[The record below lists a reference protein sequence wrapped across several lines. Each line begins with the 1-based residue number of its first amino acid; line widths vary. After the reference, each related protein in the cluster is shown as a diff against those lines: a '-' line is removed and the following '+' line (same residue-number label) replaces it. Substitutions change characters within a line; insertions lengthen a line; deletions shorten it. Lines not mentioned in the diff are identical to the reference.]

1 MVLMLVVVLALLE
14 VVQVAVVLIAF
25 SLLLIRCMS
34 PKSSNAA
41 LVRKSVEHLTP
52 EDILNLQKSLRDVND
67 DDSQYGYAAI
77 AAYHGYPSQCKDGD
91 RDVAC
96 CIHGMSVFP
105 QWHRLYVVQMEQA
118 LKEKGLSIGVP
129 YWDWTRPL
137 NHLPELVSQQVFI
150 DSDGG
155 KARGNVWYQ
164 GDINID
170 GHVVHT
176 ARAVDER
183 LFQQVEAGER
193 TDLFEQ
199 VLNALEYENYCQF
212 EVQFEVAHNTI
223 HYLVGGRHT
232 YSMSHLEYT
241 SYDPIFFLH
250 HSNVD
255 RIYAVYEELQK
266 LRGNR
271 RGKYRRMLCDIAAFQ
286 KELVPFNWDSNP
298 FPLTK
303 RHNKAYEVI
312 DHSLFGYRYDDL
324 TLNGMDLET
333 IKALLKEKQTHDR
346 AFASFRLAGI
356 GGSANVRV
364 EVCVPGANDVTGDYC
379 EFAGDFFIL
388 GGPTEMAWTFTWPY
402 FFDITKTVQHMGIDL
417 EGDYHVQARIFSVNG
432 TELPSDLIPSPSVSF
447 RPALGKTDRKWLIKI
462 LLLLLLL
469 FRYFM
474 SSPFPS
480 VSIYISFFVL
490 FFNMYVCGSVCM
502 RTQAQLISFTL
513 SAAPI
518 SHHDD
523 AHEHEFQEGVAVRK
537 DISRLTRE
545 EVYELRQAMQKF
557 QNDASV
563 DGYQATAEF
572 HGDPGKCPYPSAKNR
587 LACCIHGMP
596 TFPHWHRLFVV
607 QVEDALRRR
616 GAHIGMPYW
625 DWTKPKT
632 TIPAL
637 AADESYVDPTSGESV
652 HNPFYNAQIAFLGNG
667 VVTSRDVLEGLT
679 QTPTFGD
686 HTDLFDAYLLA
697 LEQDN
702 FCDFEVQ
709 FEVAHNMIHALVG
722 GNAPFGLAS
731 LSYSAYDPI
740 FFLHH
745 SNVDRIWAIWTA
757 LQQHR
762 GKPYKAHCAQ
772 SYVHQPMKPFAFS
785 SPLNNNEKT
794 FSHSV
799 PTNVYDYEKE
809 LGYAY
814 DSLHYGGMGIAELD
828 SYINENLKG
837 KSRTFVGILLH
848 GIKKSAIATV
858 FVNAPGKE
866 KYNAGQ
872 GALLGGPSEMAWGFD
887 RLYRHDITDAMS
899 ALGLHWSSPF
909 EVSIEMHEFDGTPVD
924 VSEFPRVQLIHKNK
938 QDDAASSTDDII
950 VRKNVN
956 DLNAEEVV
964 ELRRALANLQEDK
977 SAGGFQ
983 DLGRYHGTPK
993 WCPAPDAEK
1002 KVACCVH
1009 GMPVFPHW
1017 HRLLAVQT
1025 ENALRRHGYTGA
1037 LPYWD
1042 WTRPMTSLPSLVDD
1056 ALYVDPSNG
1065 KETRNP
1071 FYSGHIDDVDQYTVR
1086 SVRDDLYQQPNFGDY
1101 TDIAKQ
1107 VLLALEQDDFCTFEV
1122 QYEIAHNFIHALV
1135 GGSEQF
1141 SMASLQYT
1149 AFDPIFFLH
1158 HSNTDRLWA
1167 IWQALQKYRGKPYN
1181 TANCA
1186 IGQLRNPLS
1195 PFSLTSDINPD
1206 PVTRE
1211 HSIPF
1216 QAFDYRSS
1224 FHYDYDNLEFNG
1236 LTVPQLARVLEQNKA
1251 EDRVFAGF
1259 MLHGIQ
1265 QSALIKFYICKGD
1278 DCNNYAGEFY
1288 VLGDVN
1294 EMAWSYDRLYK
1305 YEITDAL
1312 KALGLKH
1319 YDRYSIRYEILDLHG
1334 NDIGQLFPT
1343 PTVVFEMGTS
1353 HLYGQEYREA
1363 VTTASQVRR
1372 DLSTL
1377 NEGEVESLRAA
1388 FLSIQKDDTYANIA
1402 AFHGKPGLCELNGR
1416 KVACCV
1422 HGMAT
1427 FPAWH
1432 RLYVEQVEEALL
1444 GRGSNVAVPYWD
1456 WTKPITELPKLI
1468 NDATYFNSRTQK
1480 FEPNPFFSGKVL
1492 GEDAVTTR
1500 DPQAQLFNNDHF
1512 YQQTLFALEQTNFCD
1527 FEIQFELIHN
1537 ALHSW
1542 LGGRAEYSF
1551 SSLDY
1556 TAFDPVFFLHH
1567 ANTDR
1572 IWAIWQELQ
1581 RYRGLP
1587 YNEADCAINL
1597 MRKPLQPF
1605 NNDELN
1611 HGDLTS
1617 RYSRPADTFDYRNH
1631 FQYEYDTLTFNHMTI
1646 PQLEN
1651 LLHQRQ
1657 ENGRVFAGFLLHN
1670 IGASAD
1676 VEIYICVPTGPRGKK
1691 NCGNKAGVFSV
1702 LGGQLEMPF
1711 VFDRLYKYDI
1721 THAVRDLGLKLDN
1734 AANFEL
1740 KIDIRAV
1747 NGSFLSPSILP
1758 SPTVFYVPGSS
1769 KMVSD
1774 ERQESDGQL
1783 SSYQVRKSIDALS
1796 PQEELSL
1803 LKAMAAL
1810 QADSSADG
1818 YQSIASFHA
1827 IPPLCPSPSA
1837 SKRYACCLHGMATFP
1852 QWHRLYTVQVEDAL
1866 RRHGSLVGIPYW
1878 DWSRQTD
1885 HLPGLL
1891 ANPTYTDVY
1900 TGQTIDNPW
1909 YKARIEF
1916 ENTTTER
1923 DVQGDYLF
1931 KQGPHGFDTWLFN
1944 QALLALEQE
1953 DYCDFEIQFEITH
1966 NAVHSWLGGTK
1977 VHSMGHLHYAS
1988 YDPAFYV
1995 HHSNTDRL
2003 WALWQALQ
2011 KYRGHNPNE
2020 ANCALEQMRE
2030 PLKPFSF
2037 GSPYNLNEMTKEYSK
2052 PEDTF
2057 DYEGHFNYRYD
2068 NLEFVGMNIP
2078 RLDAF
2083 IKERRERSRVFAGFL
2098 LKGFGSSAMVTFDI
2112 CTKGMESCFQGGYFT
2127 VLGGAAEM
2135 PWQFDR
2141 LFKYEI
2147 TDQDNLM
2154 FWHFCNTKP
2163 KGFSSILSNLALI
2176 FDRSFLLKGF
2186 GSSAFVNF
2194 DIVSNGKSFEGGYFT
2209 VLGGSAEM
2217 PWQFDRLFKYEITDQ
2232 LIAANLRFDDNYS
2245 FNISV
2250 RLPDGTVLDSSLIPT
2265 PSVLFKSAQH
2275 DFKREH
2281 VAPNHVRRNLDT
2293 LEERDLQSLKA
2304 ALRDLQHDNSN
2315 DGWASLA
2322 SFHGS
2327 PAKCSTPA
2335 NESVACCIHGM
2346 PTFPHWHR
2354 LFTLQVEQAL
2364 RRHGSAI
2371 AIPYWDW
2378 TLPITDLPEIFTSQN
2393 YYDVWRDE
2401 VVNNPFA
2408 RGYVPTED
2416 VYTVR
2421 DIRPEIR
2428 NKNQAGDHSAIFD
2441 LVLSALEQT
2450 DYCDFEV
2457 QFEVMHNAIH
2467 FLVGGLQTYSLSS
2480 LEYSAYDPL
2489 FFIHHSFTDK
2499 IWAVWQELQT
2509 RRHLPANKADC
2520 ALNYMSQ
2527 PMRPFFFEGFNLNKF
2542 TMDHAVPN
2550 TVFDYEH
2557 LGYSY
2562 DDLSIGGYDLDGL
2575 EQVIADR
2582 QSKARVFAGFLLK
2595 GVKTSGSVVINICLR
2610 NNVCNYA
2617 GRFNLLGGPTEMAWA
2632 FDRLFT
2638 YDITS
2643 ALEQSGI
2650 NPEDVFDAEALFT
2663 LDIKVF
2669 DVEGHA
2675 LPVSSV
2681 LPEPTIIYKAAVG
2694 ASEEVSSSSSLAGVG
2709 VRKDV
2714 STLSTSEID
2723 NLREALRRVQA
2734 DAGPNGFAS
2743 IAAFHGE
2750 PAGCELNGRRIACC
2764 QHGMANFPQ
2773 WHRLFVKQFE
2783 DALTAQGAMIGIPY
2797 WDWTTAFTALPSL
2810 VTEQE
2815 NNPFYNFKIFNG
2827 EVTSRA
2833 PREQLFNDPYHKF
2846 TQTPSQVEQALRRH
2860 GSAIAIPYWD
2870 WTQPISHLP
2879 EIFTSEDFYDVW
2891 RDEVMILYIPLTRG
2905 LIFYFKRGWKR
2916 LLRRNSIIINYG
2928 YSLCSLPGLR
2938 TDQPISICIQSPQV
2952 VANPFARGYIPTEKA
2967 YTVRDVRPEIH
2978 LNDREGR
2985 HSALFDLVL
2994 LALEQTDYCDFEVQF
3009 EVMHNAIHFLVGGL
3023 QTYSMSTLEYSAY
3036 DPMFL
3041 IHHSFT
3047 DKIWIV
3053 WQELQKR
3060 RHLPATSAACAVN
3073 YMNQPMKPFYFEGF
3087 NLNGF
3092 TKEVEQA
3099 LRRHGSAIAIPYWDW
3114 TLPITDLPEIFT
3126 SEDFYDVWRD
3136 EVVNNPFARGYVP
3149 TEDVYTVRDI
3159 RPEIRNKNQA
3169 GDHSAIFDLVLSAL
3183 EQTDY
3188 CDFEVQFEITHN
3200 AMHFLVGGLQ
3210 TYSLSSL
3217 EYSAY
3222 DPMFLIH
3229 HSYTDKIWALWQ
3241 ALQTRRHLPANKAAC
3256 AVNYMSQP
3264 MRPFFFEGFNLNKFT
3279 MDHAVPNTVF
3289 DYEHLGYSYD
3299 DLSIGGYDL
3308 DGLEQVIADRQSKA
3322 RVFAG
3327 FLLKGVKTSG
3337 SVVINICLRNNVC
3350 NYAGRFNLLG
3360 GPTEMA
3366 WAFDRLFTYDI
3377 TSALEQ
3383 SGINPED
3390 VFDAEALFTL
3400 DIKVFDVEGHALPV
3414 SSVLPEPT
3422 IIYKAAVGAS
3432 EEVSSSSSLAGVGVR
3447 KDVSTL
3453 STSEIDNLREA
3464 LRRVQA
3470 DAGPNG
3476 FASIA
3481 AFHGEPAGCE
3491 LNGRRIACC
3500 QHGMANFPQWHRL
3513 FVKQFEDALTA
3524 QGAMIGI
3531 PYWDWTTA
3539 FTALP
3544 SLVTEQENN
3553 PFYNF
3558 KIFNGEVTSRAPR
3571 EQLFNDPEFGSES
3584 FFYRQALLAFE
3595 QTDYCDFE
3603 VQYEITHN
3611 AIHSWTGGR
3620 SPYGMSTLEFTAY
3633 DPLFLLHHSNAD
3645 RQFAIWQALQKFRG
3659 LPYNNANCAIQ
3670 KLREPMKPFSN
3681 LDNINPT
3688 TRANARAIDAFDYD
3702 RFNYQYD
3709 NLNFHGLTI
3718 SELNDLLEKRKEE
3731 DRVFAEFLLAG
3742 FGGSGDVVFNLCS
3755 EEECAFAGT
3764 FAVLG
3769 GAIEMPWAF
3778 DRLFK
3783 YDVTNVFRKLNLR
3796 PDDVYHFEVKIVAV
3810 NGTELYPGLI
3820 RPPSVQFV
3828 PGVKG
3833 YYERVAAKTA
3843 KSSASLLR
3851 KDVNDLTLAEAS
3863 NLRDALY
3870 KLQQDQGPNGFE
3882 AIAGYHGAPFKCP
3895 ANGEDKYAC
3904 CAHGMPVFPH
3914 WHRLHTVQFEQALK
3928 EHGALVGVPYWD
3940 WTAPINALPS
3950 LIGDSSNHNPFYKYH
3965 ISFVNQPNN
3974 ECAYGG
3980 RFNVLG
3986 GPLEM
3991 DWAFN
3996 RLFKFDITRALEEA
4010 GLHPEDVFDSE
4021 ALFTLRVKIFNA
4033 EGQAVALKSVM
4044 PEPTIIFEPAHGA
4057 AEDVSSTTLSGV
4069 GVRKDVSTLS
4079 AAEISN
4085 LRDALRKVQ
4094 ADVGPNGFASIA
4106 AFHGEPA
4113 GCELN
4118 GHPIACCQHGMA
4130 NFPQWHRLFVKQFED
4145 ALTAQGAM
4153 IGIPYWDWTTAF
4165 TALPSLVTE
4174 QENNPF
4180 YNFKIFNG
4188 EVTSR
4193 APREQL
4199 FNDPEFGSESFF
4211 YRQALL
4217 AFEQT
4222 DYCDFEVSQSVKEA
4236 MLTWFMSCQRNGYV
4250 IHQRR
4255 HFFIMS
4261 FEKCV
4266 VPITSPKI
4274 LNSDILKLKTK
4285 RRSSSLSFSL
4295 HQVCYDHCNATWDG
4309 LMCWSSTPAGQTA
4322 EQKCPAYVD
4331 NFYRHGAL
4339 YSPLE
4344 RPLNS
4349 SLFWGAVCC
4358 FQKFFLGKEVNYKT
4372 LTTLFQKYT
4381 YMFRCLT
4388 ENVPLSRF
4396 NYQYDNLNFHGL
4408 TISELNDLLE
4418 KRKEEDRIFAEFL
4431 LAGFGGSADV
4441 IFNLCSETECTFAGT
4456 FAVLGGAIEM
4466 PWAFDRL
4473 FKYDVTNVFM
4483 KLNLRP
4489 DDVYHFEVEIVA
4501 VNGTHLDSGLIRP
4514 PSVQFVPGV
4523 KAHQKQLLKSAYP
4536 EHQIISV
4543 SVPFQGYYERV
4554 AAKTAKSSAN
4564 LLRKDV
4570 NDLTLAEVSNLRDAL
4585 YKMQQ
4590 DQGPNGFEA
4599 IAGYHGAPFKCPAE
4613 GADKYACCAHG
4624 MPIFPHWHRLH
4635 TVQFEQ
4641 SLKEHGALVG
4651 VPYWDWTAPINA
4663 LPSLI
4668 GDSSNHNPFYKSHIS
4683 FVNKVNNYVLF
4694 IDTTRDIQDS
4704 LFNPRTINGYN
4715 YLYYLA
4721 LSTLE
4726 EDNFCDFEIQYEVL
4740 HNEIHGLIGGH
4751 GTYSMSTLDYSAFDP
4766 LFMIHHS
4773 SIDRIWAIWQQLQ
4786 KLRRKPFNS
4795 ARCGGAIMEEPLQP
4809 FSYSQV
4815 NTNDF
4820 TRMNSLPS
4828 KVFDYAHLGYE
4839 FDDLDLNGHSVED
4852 LNGIIGSFR
4861 DQNRIYIAFNN
4872 YGRQNSFTADIYL
4885 MMTGDKKV
4893 NVGRF
4898 YMLGGE
4904 REMPWS
4910 FERLFKYDIT
4920 DIVRANHVDIS
4931 KPVKLFG
4938 QLITYDGAQTKN
4950 LTSFYSMFVERPA
4963 GVDHDILNIPI
4974 LRDNT
4979 LSSKIVLK
4987 KGTRIRFITEDI
4999 GTPMENLGSFTNFH
5013 FCNIPPFSYHSF
5025 PFGEVHA
5032 LSPGDYFF
5040 VNRDSGLCNSGRR
5053 LQITV
5058 TDE

>member
-1 MVLMLVVVLALLE
+1 MVGYLGQALMALLLLAL
-14 VVQVAVVLIAF
+14 
-25 SLLLIRCMS
+25 
-34 PKSSNAA
+34 SNAA
-41 LVRKSVEHLTP
+41 LVRKSVDQLTS
-52 EDILNLQKSLRDVND
+52 EEILNLQKSLREVND
-67 DDSQYGYAAI
+67 DTSNLGYAAI
-77 AAYHGYPSQCKDGD
+77 ASYHGYPTQCKDGD
-91 RDVAC
+91 RDIAC
-96 CIHGMSVFP
+96 CLHGSPVFP

-118 LKEKGLSIGVP
+118 LKAKGLSIGVP

-150 DSDGG
+150 DSEGG

-170 GHVVHT
+170 GQVVHT
-176 ARAVDER
+176 ARAVDDR
-183 LFQQVEAGER
+183 LFQQVAPGEN
-193 TDLFEQ
+193 TQLFEM

-223 HYLVGGRHT
+223 HYLVGGRHK

-255 RIYAVYEELQK
+255 RILAVKLALLGPGAPQK
-266 LRGNR
+266 G
-271 RGKYRRMLCDIAAFQ
+271 GVEFCDLKNSMTPMA
-286 KELVPFNWDSNP
+286 PFSWDSNP
-298 FPLTK
+298 IALT
-303 RHNKAYEVI
+303 R
-312 DHSLFGYRYDDL
+312 DHSLPPQTLAHSTFGYSYDDL
-324 TLNGMDLET
+324 SLNGYSVEE
-333 IKALLKEKQTHDR
+333 IRALLKERQTYDR
-346 AFASFRLAGI
+346 AFANFRLFGI
-356 GGSANVRV
+356 GSSANVRV
-364 EVCVPGANDVTGDYC
+364 EVCVPSSDKLTGDYC

-388 GGPTEMAWTFTWPY
+388 GGAIEMAWAFIWPY
-402 FFDITKTVQHMGIDL
+402 YFEITKTVQNLGVALD
-417 EGDYHVQARIFSVNG
+417 GNYNVQARIFSVNG
-432 TELPSDLIPSPSVSF
+432 TELPSNLIPSPSVSF
-447 RPALGKTDRKWLIKI
+447 RPAVGKTDPP
-462 LLLLLLL
+462 
-469 FRYFM
+469 M
-474 SSPFPS
+474 AHGESEHGHEVHDG
-480 VSIYISFFVL
+480 VSI
-490 FFNMYVCGSVCM
+490 
-502 RTQAQLISFTL
+502 
-513 SAAPI
+513 
-518 SHHDD
+518 
-523 AHEHEFQEGVAVRK
+523 RK
-537 DISRLTRE
+537 DIDTLTRE
-545 EVYELRQAMQKF
+545 EVNDLRQALTKF

-572 HGDPGKCPYPSAKNR
+572 HGDPGKCPYPNAKNR

-616 GAHIGMPYW
+616 GAQIGIPYW
-625 DWTKPKT
+625 DWTKPGT
-632 TIPAL
+632 QIPAL
-637 AADESYVDPTSGESV
+637 AAEETYVDPENGETV
-652 HNPFYNAQIAFLGNG
+652 RNPFFGADVAFLNSGAK
-667 VVTSRDVLEGLT
+667 TSRDVSDSLNDVPEW
-679 QTPTFGD
+679 GD
-686 HTDLFDAYLLA
+686 HTNLFDQYLYA
-697 LEQDN
+697 LEQED
-702 FCDFEVQ
+702 FCNFEVQ
-709 FEVAHNMIHALVG
+709 FEVAHNLIHALVG
-722 GNAPFGLAS
+722 GNTQFGLSS
-731 LSYSAYDPI
+731 LSYSAFDPI

-757 LQQHR
+757 LQQYR

-772 SYVHQPMKPFAFS
+772 SYVNQPLKPFAFS

-799 PTNVYDYEKE
+799 PTNVYDYAEE
-809 LGYAY
+809 LGYDY
-814 DSLHYGGMGIAELD
+814 DNLQFGGMGIAELD
-828 SYINENLKG
+828 QYI
-837 KSRTFVGILLH
+837 KSTQKSKDRVFYGILLH
-848 GIKKSAIATV
+848 GIKKAALATV
-858 FVNAPGKE
+858 YVKKPGVDTE
-866 KYNAGQ
+866 YNAGQ
-872 GALLGGPSEMAWGFD
+872 FALLGGPSEMEWRFD
-887 RLYRHDITDAMS
+887 RNYRFEITK
-899 ALGLHWSSPF
+899 ALEELGINFLSPF
-909 EVSIEMHEFDGTPVD
+909 DVRLEMNEFDGTPID
-924 VSEFPRVQLIHKNK
+924 VSQFPKSQLIFKRR
-938 QDDAASSTDDII
+938 DILPEAQI
-950 VRKNVN
+950 DEVTVRKNV
-956 DLNAEEVV
+956 DSLNAEEVLA
-964 ELRRALANLQEDK
+964 LRRALANLKED
-977 SAGGFQ
+977 SSIGGYQ
-983 DLGRYHGTPK
+983 TLGRYHGTPL

-1002 KVACCVH
+1002 KVACCLH

-1017 HRLLAVQT
+1017 HRLLTVQA
-1025 ENALRRHGYTGA
+1025 ENALRRHGFSGG

-1042 WTRPMTSLPSLVDD
+1042 WTRPMTQLPDLVDS
-1056 ALYVDPSNG
+1056 AKYSDPKSG
-1065 KETRNP
+1065 QELDNP
-1071 FYSGHIDDVDQYTVR
+1071 FYSGHIDDANADTVR
-1086 SVRDDLYQQPNFGDY
+1086 SVRDDLFQQPPFGGY

-1158 HSNTDRLWA
+1158 HSNTDRIWA

-1211 HSIPF
+1211 HSVPF
-1216 QAFDYRSS
+1216 QVFDYQTN
-1224 FHYDYDNLEFNG
+1224 FHYEYDALEFNG
-1236 LTVPQLARVLEQNKA
+1236 LSVPQLARVLEQNKA
-1251 EDRVFAGF
+1251 GDRVFAGF

-1265 QSALIKFYICKGD
+1265 QSALVKFYICKSDD

-1312 KALGLKH
+1312 AALGLR
-1319 YDRYSIRYEILDLHG
+1319 YNDRYSVRYEVLNLQG
-1334 NDIGQLFPT
+1334 EDIGQPFPT
-1343 PTVVFEMGTS
+1343 PTVVKEDGTS
-1353 HLYGQEYREA
+1353 QLYGQEYREA
-1363 VTTASQVRR
+1363 VTAASYVRR

-1456 WTKPITELPKLI
+1456 WTQPITELPKLI

-1500 DPQAQLFNNDHF
+1500 DPQPQLFNNDYF

-1605 NNDELN
+1605 NNDDFN
-1611 HGDLTS
+1611 HGDATN

-1657 ENGRVFAGFLLHN
+1657 ESGRVFAGFLLHN

-1691 NCGNKAGVFSV
+1691 NCGTRAGVFSV

-1721 THAVRDLGLKLDN
+1721 TRAVRDLGLRPDSGAKFD
-1734 AANFEL
+1734 L
-1740 KIDIRAV
+1740 KINIHAV
-1747 NGSFLSPSILP
+1747 NGSYLNPSLLP
-1758 SPTVFYVPGSS
+1758 APTVLYVPGSN
-1769 KMVSD
+1769 
-1774 ERQESDGQL
+1774 ERQEADGQVGNYL
-1783 SSYQVRKSIDALS
+1783 VRKNIASLS

-1909 YKARIEF
+1909 YKAKIEF
-1916 ENTTTER
+1916 ENSVTER

-2011 KYRGHNPNE
+2011 KYRGLNPNE
-2020 ANCALEQMRE
+2020 ANCALEQMRV

-2037 GSPYNLNEMTKEYSK
+2037 GAPYNLNPKTKEFSK

-2057 DYEGHFNYRYD
+2057 EYEEHFNYNYD
-2068 NLEFVGMNIP
+2068 HLEFVGLDIP
-2078 RLDAF
+2078 ALDGF
-2083 IKERRERSRVFAGFL
+2083 IKEKQEEDRVFAG
-2098 LKGFGSSAMVTFDI
+2098 
-2112 CTKGMESCFQGGYFT
+2112 
-2127 VLGGAAEM
+2127 
-2135 PWQFDR
+2135 
-2141 LFKYEI
+2141 
-2147 TDQDNLM
+2147 
-2154 FWHFCNTKP
+2154 
-2163 KGFSSILSNLALI
+2163 
-2176 FDRSFLLKGF
+2176 FLLKGF

-2520 ALNYMSQ
+2520 AL
-2527 PMRPFFFEGFNLNKF
+2527 
-2542 TMDHAVPN
+2542 
-2550 TVFDYEH
+2550 
-2557 LGYSY
+2557 
-2562 DDLSIGGYDLDGL
+2562 
-2575 EQVIADR
+2575 
-2582 QSKARVFAGFLLK
+2582 
-2595 GVKTSGSVVINICLR
+2595 
-2610 NNVCNYA
+2610 
-2617 GRFNLLGGPTEMAWA
+2617 
-2632 FDRLFT
+2632 
-2638 YDITS
+2638 
-2643 ALEQSGI
+2643 
-2650 NPEDVFDAEALFT
+2650 
-2663 LDIKVF
+2663 
-2669 DVEGHA
+2669 
-2675 LPVSSV
+2675 
-2681 LPEPTIIYKAAVG
+2681 
-2694 ASEEVSSSSSLAGVG
+2694 
-2709 VRKDV
+2709 
-2714 STLSTSEID
+2714 
-2723 NLREALRRVQA
+2723 
-2734 DAGPNGFAS
+2734 
-2743 IAAFHGE
+2743 
-2750 PAGCELNGRRIACC
+2750 
-2764 QHGMANFPQ
+2764 
-2773 WHRLFVKQFE
+2773 
-2783 DALTAQGAMIGIPY
+2783 
-2797 WDWTTAFTALPSL
+2797 
-2810 VTEQE
+2810 
-2815 NNPFYNFKIFNG
+2815 
-2827 EVTSRA
+2827 
-2833 PREQLFNDPYHKF
+2833 
-2846 TQTPSQVEQALRRH
+2846 
-2860 GSAIAIPYWD
+2860 
-2870 WTQPISHLP
+2870 
-2879 EIFTSEDFYDVW
+2879 
-2891 RDEVMILYIPLTRG
+2891 
-2905 LIFYFKRGWKR
+2905 
-2916 LLRRNSIIINYG
+2916 
-2928 YSLCSLPGLR
+2928 
-2938 TDQPISICIQSPQV
+2938 
-2952 VANPFARGYIPTEKA
+2952 
-2967 YTVRDVRPEIH
+2967 
-2978 LNDREGR
+2978 
-2985 HSALFDLVL
+2985 
-2994 LALEQTDYCDFEVQF
+2994 
-3009 EVMHNAIHFLVGGL
+3009 
-3023 QTYSMSTLEYSAY
+3023 
-3036 DPMFL
+3036 
-3041 IHHSFT
+3041 
-3047 DKIWIV
+3047 
-3053 WQELQKR
+3053 
-3060 RHLPATSAACAVN
+3060 
-3073 YMNQPMKPFYFEGF
+3073 
-3087 NLNGF
+3087 
-3092 TKEVEQA
+3092 
-3099 LRRHGSAIAIPYWDW
+3099 
-3114 TLPITDLPEIFT
+3114 
-3126 SEDFYDVWRD
+3126 
-3136 EVVNNPFARGYVP
+3136 
-3149 TEDVYTVRDI
+3149 
-3159 RPEIRNKNQA
+3159 
-3169 GDHSAIFDLVLSAL
+3169 
-3183 EQTDY
+3183 
-3188 CDFEVQFEITHN
+3188 
-3200 AMHFLVGGLQ
+3200 
-3210 TYSLSSL
+3210 
-3217 EYSAY
+3217 
-3222 DPMFLIH
+3222 
-3229 HSYTDKIWALWQ
+3229 
-3241 ALQTRRHLPANKAAC
+3241 
-3256 AVNYMSQP
+3256 NYMSQP

-3965 ISFVNQPNN
+3965 ISFVNQ
-3974 ECAYGG
+3974 
-3980 RFNVLG
+3980 
-3986 GPLEM
+3986 
-3991 DWAFN
+3991 
-3996 RLFKFDITRALEEA
+3996 
-4010 GLHPEDVFDSE
+4010 
-4021 ALFTLRVKIFNA
+4021 
-4033 EGQAVALKSVM
+4033 
-4044 PEPTIIFEPAHGA
+4044 
-4057 AEDVSSTTLSGV
+4057 
-4069 GVRKDVSTLS
+4069 
-4079 AAEISN
+4079 
-4085 LRDALRKVQ
+4085 
-4094 ADVGPNGFASIA
+4094 
-4106 AFHGEPA
+4106 
-4113 GCELN
+4113 
-4118 GHPIACCQHGMA
+4118 
-4130 NFPQWHRLFVKQFED
+4130 
-4145 ALTAQGAM
+4145 
-4153 IGIPYWDWTTAF
+4153 
-4165 TALPSLVTE
+4165 
-4174 QENNPF
+4174 
-4180 YNFKIFNG
+4180 
-4188 EVTSR
+4188 
-4193 APREQL
+4193 
-4199 FNDPEFGSESFF
+4199 
-4211 YRQALL
+4211 
-4217 AFEQT
+4217 
-4222 DYCDFEVSQSVKEA
+4222 
-4236 MLTWFMSCQRNGYV
+4236 
-4250 IHQRR
+4250 
-4255 HFFIMS
+4255 
-4261 FEKCV
+4261 
-4266 VPITSPKI
+4266 
-4274 LNSDILKLKTK
+4274 
-4285 RRSSSLSFSL
+4285 
-4295 HQVCYDHCNATWDG
+4295 
-4309 LMCWSSTPAGQTA
+4309 
-4322 EQKCPAYVD
+4322 
-4331 NFYRHGAL
+4331 
-4339 YSPLE
+4339 
-4344 RPLNS
+4344 
-4349 SLFWGAVCC
+4349 
-4358 FQKFFLGKEVNYKT
+4358 
-4372 LTTLFQKYT
+4372 
-4381 YMFRCLT
+4381 
-4388 ENVPLSRF
+4388 
-4396 NYQYDNLNFHGL
+4396 
-4408 TISELNDLLE
+4408 
-4418 KRKEEDRIFAEFL
+4418 
-4431 LAGFGGSADV
+4431 
-4441 IFNLCSETECTFAGT
+4441 
-4456 FAVLGGAIEM
+4456 
-4466 PWAFDRL
+4466 
-4473 FKYDVTNVFM
+4473 
-4483 KLNLRP
+4483 
-4489 DDVYHFEVEIVA
+4489 
-4501 VNGTHLDSGLIRP
+4501 
-4514 PSVQFVPGV
+4514 
-4523 KAHQKQLLKSAYP
+4523 
-4536 EHQIISV
+4536 
-4543 SVPFQGYYERV
+4543 
-4554 AAKTAKSSAN
+4554 
-4564 LLRKDV
+4564 
-4570 NDLTLAEVSNLRDAL
+4570 
-4585 YKMQQ
+4585 
-4590 DQGPNGFEA
+4590 
-4599 IAGYHGAPFKCPAE
+4599 
-4613 GADKYACCAHG
+4613 
-4624 MPIFPHWHRLH
+4624 
-4635 TVQFEQ
+4635 
-4641 SLKEHGALVG
+4641 
-4651 VPYWDWTAPINA
+4651 
-4663 LPSLI
+4663 
-4668 GDSSNHNPFYKSHIS
+4668 
-4683 FVNKVNNYVLF
+4683 
-4694 IDTTRDIQDS
+4694 DTTRDIQDS

-4726 EDNFCDFEIQYEVL
+4726 EDSFCDFEIQYEIL

-4809 FSYSQV
+4809 FSYSQI

-4820 TRMNSLPS
+4820 TRMNSQPS

-4839 FDDLDLNGHSVED
+4839 FDNLELNGHDVND
-4852 LNGIIGSFR
+4852 LNNIINRLR
-4861 DQNRIYIAFNN
+4861 DQDRVYLAFNN
-4872 YGRQNSFTADIYL
+4872 CGKQGSFAFDVHFETAEN
-4885 MMTGDKKV
+4885 
-4893 NVGRF
+4893 NVVPLGRF
-4898 YMLGGE
+4898 YVLGGE
-4904 REMPWS
+4904 REMPWC
-4910 FERLFKYDIT
+4910 FERVFKYDVT
-4920 DIVRANHVDIS
+4920 EVLQANNVDIH
-4931 KPVKLFG
+4931 KPVKIGG
-4938 QLITYDGAQTKN
+4938 QLFRYDGEHVQNFTTYYAT
-4950 LTSFYSMFVERPA
+4950 FIERPA
-4963 GVDHDILNIPI
+4963 GVDYDIINIPVM
-4974 LRDNT
+4974 RN
-4979 LSSKIVLK
+4979 SSINPKTVVK
-4987 KGTRIRFITEDI
+4987 KGTRVRFVTDGVE
-4999 GTPMENLGSFTNFH
+4999 TPMENLGSFTNFH

-5040 VNRDSGLCNSGRR
+5040 VNRDVDLCNSGRK

-5058 TDE
+5058 ADE